1 MAEVY
6 QLHVWLLHIS
16 PMIGRR
22 LLVRSDTTLYDL
34 HCLLQIAFA
43 WTDTHLHQ
51 FLIRCKAYGI
61 TQPGGP
67 WFTDDPKQV

>member
-6 QLHVWLLHIS
+6 QFHVWLLHIS

-22 LLVRSDTTLYDL
+22 LFVRSDTSLYDL
-34 HCLLQIAFA
+34 HHILQIAFA

-51 FLIRCKAYGI
+51 FFIRGQACGI
-61 TQPGGP
+61 RQPSSP
-67 WFTDDPKQV
+67 